1 MSRHNYSCALA
12 SSCHRPDQYHPREEG
27 GVRKGVRERGRKR
40 EREGEGEGGRGERE
54 REREREKE
62 RERERERGGRE
73 RGGGGER
80 ERERGHDVYKITIYM
95 DVYYSFYSAV
105 LHK

>member
-12 SSCHRPDQYHPREEG
+12 SSCHRPDQYHPREDGGKGYSRKEG
-27 GVRKGVRERGRKR
+27 GVRKGVCVCVCV
-40 EREGEGEGGRGERE
+40 RE
-54 REREREKE
+54 RER
-62 RERERERGGRE
+62 
-73 RGGGGER
+73 ER

-95 DVYYSFYSAV
+95 DIYYSFYSAV